1 MCVSKKPG
9 RLDSYAPSS
18 RGSGADRR
26 ASQTRRALFFYGAAN
41 SLQRCKASVC
51 AVRCGA
57 AERAQ
62 GRCCSCP
69 SALSAIL
76 PPPLLLLLLLLA
88 RPEDSRQ
95 AQQRAFRSVRKCE
108 SFTTV
113 ACDSCRLA
121 KSVNWD
127 RTKALR
133 VMAAPHPARHPS
145 CHPQPSAAL
154 CGSPDHS
161 SRRLLTLSRSSHSS
175 ASSFRLHPS
184 DPPSAFSLSAP
195 TLDPPRPHLA
205 PLPLFIHP
213 LRSAFISARHSSAA
227 KPNRPRIVRFCS
239 FRSSAAI
246 AAAPQHPAI
255 PSSLEPPR
263 LPPCPPQC
271 PLTRMAFTDPPSRI
285 HPTSCL
291 P

>member
-1 MCVSKKPG
+1 MTATRPPAEAVEQTG
-9 RLDSYAPSS
+9 ERA
-18 RGSGADRR
+18 RR
-26 ASQTRRALFFYGAAN
+26 VEPFFLWRCQQPAAM
-41 SLQRCKASVC
+41 QGKRV
-51 AVRCGA
+51 CGA

-69 SALSAIL
+69 SALSAML
-76 PPPLLLLLLLLA
+76 PPLLLLLLA
-88 RPEDSRQ
+88 RPEDTRL

-121 KSVNWD
+121 KSGNWD

-133 VMAAPHPARHPS
+133 VMAAPLPARHPS
-145 CHPQPSAAL
+145 CYPQPSAAL

-161 SRRLLTLSRSSHSS
+161 SWRLLTLSRSSHSS

-195 TLDPPRPHLA
+195 TLDPPWPHLA

-213 LRSAFISARHSSAA
+213 LRSAFISTRHSSAA

-239 FRSSAAI
+239 YRSSAAI
-246 AAAPQHPAI
+246 AAAPQHLRDSFIARAS
-255 PSSLEPPR
+255 PSSPV
-263 LPPCPPQC
+263 
-271 PLTRMAFTDPPSRI
+271 LTPVPSYP
-285 HPTSCL
+285 HGL
-291 P
+291 H